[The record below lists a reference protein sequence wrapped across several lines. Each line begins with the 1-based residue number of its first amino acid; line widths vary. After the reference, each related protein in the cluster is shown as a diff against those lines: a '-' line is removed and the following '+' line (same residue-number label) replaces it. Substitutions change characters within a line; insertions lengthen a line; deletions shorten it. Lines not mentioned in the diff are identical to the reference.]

1 MSSFSFI
8 RPQNQLWKEAKISK
22 THQRILERI
31 TSLPQEIRKDKFNM
45 ELLKM
50 VCCMIEHSIDNT
62 GKKEKMKID
71 KKGLAVQVLNSLF
84 DSLSPQDI
92 NTIITNIEYL
102 HDNNHIIK
110 YHWSKVVISSC
121 ADWFKKKV
129 LS

>member
-1 MSSFSFI
+1 MSSFSYI

-50 VCCMIEHSIDNT
+50 IVCMIENSVDNT
-62 GKKEKMKID
+62 GKKDKMRID
-71 KKGLAVQVLNSLF
+71 KRGLAVQVLNSLF

-92 NTIITNIEYL
+92 NTIIANIEYL

-110 YHWSKVVISSC
+110 YHWSKVMISSC

-129 LS
+129 LL